1 MRAPVCSIARTAV
14 LRRSS
19 PLRLVVAF
27 CLLVGVETV
36 AQTTLP
42 VAWTA
47 NNPGAG
53 NGVCIASDRTGNL
66 VVVSGYPTL
75 VVTSYTAAGTFR
87 WSHIIPNGPGTLLAN
102 WVAAAPGGDFVVAG
116 RRVDSHGTPYE
127 AIVARYSNNGELL
140 WRHDIQTYGGLGCVV
155 GRLIVDAGGNA
166 YLVGSFVGPNVDATI
181 LKYSPTGTLLGSCK
195 DLLIANSAA
204 MSPDGADLIVTG
216 FVPGTFSVRTAA
228 HDAATG
234 AQKWFVNSA
243 DAGGGRDVVVD
254 DTRVY
259 VTGQGVTGAGT
270 PAIAYHLTVIAYN
283 RATGARLWRT
293 DSRPPAPS
301 NAAGYRV
308 ALAPNG
314 SLVAAGTA
322 SASSYL
328 NWWIVAM
335 DRNGI
340 LRWQATRNRATTG
353 DEIPNSL
360 FVLGDGTTIVSGVGG
375 PNVSNPFGGVYLQ
388 GVTAGYSPTGTE
400 LWEGFAAAPLSW
412 AIPLQTRAV
421 VATGGLDGLTTAWR
435 IPRSQQRYRQTDH
448 GAAR

>member
-1 MRAPVCSIARTAV
+1 MRALVRSIVRIAV
-14 LRRSS
+14 LRKPS

-27 CLLVGVETV
+27 GLFVGVETV

-47 NNPGAG
+47 NNAGAG

-66 VVVSGYPTL
+66 VVVSGYPAL
-75 VVTSYTAAGTFR
+75 VVTSYTADGTFR

-116 RRVDSHGTPYE
+116 RRVGSNGTPYE
-127 AIVARYSNNGELL
+127 AIVARYSNNGEQL
-140 WRHDIQTYGGLGCVV
+140 WRHDIQTYGGLYGCVV

-270 PAIAYHLTVIAYN
+270 PAIGYHLTVIAYD

-293 DSRPPAPS
+293 DSRPTASS

-308 ALAPNG
+308 APRARRQSGG
-314 SLVAAGTA
+314 SRNHFGLELLGLV
-322 SASSYL
+322 
-328 NWWIVAM
+328 
-335 DRNGI
+335 DR
-340 LRWQATRNRATTG
+340 
-353 DEIPNSL
+353 
-360 FVLGDGTTIVSGVGG
+360 GDGPQWYLALAGHARSRHNGG
-375 PNVSNPFGGVYLQ
+375 RVPQ
-388 GVTAGYSPTGTE
+388 
-400 LWEGFAAAPLSW
+400 FAF
-412 AIPLQTRAV
+412 RAERWYDDR
-421 VATGGLDGLTTAWR
+421 LRSRRPKR
-435 IPRSQQRYRQTDH
+435 I
-448 GAAR
+448 

>member
-1 MRAPVCSIARTAV
+1 MTP
-14 LRRSS
+14 
-19 PLRLVVAF
+19 
-27 CLLVGVETV
+27 E
-36 AQTTLP
+36 
-42 VAWTA
+42 
-47 NNPGAG
+47 
-53 NGVCIASDRTGNL
+53 
-66 VVVSGYPTL
+66 
-75 VVTSYTAAGTFR
+75 
-87 WSHIIPNGPGTLLAN
+87 
-102 WVAAAPGGDFVVAG
+102 
-116 RRVDSHGTPYE
+116 GTPFWSDPSSLGPMWTLRFSST
-127 AIVARYSNNGELL
+127 ALRARLL
-140 WRHDIQTYGGLGCVV
+140 W
-155 GRLIVDAGGNA
+155 
-166 YLVGSFVGPNVDATI
+166 
-181 LKYSPTGTLLGSCK
+181 SCK

-283 RATGARLWRT
+283 RATGARLCART
-293 DSRPPAPS
+293 RATASS

-308 ALAPNG
+308 ALVPDG
-314 SLVAAGTA
+314 SLVAAGTT

-328 NWWIVAM
+328 DWWIVAM

-340 LRWQATRNRATTG
+340 LRWQATRDRATTG
-353 DEIPNSL
+353 DEFPNSL

-375 PNVSNPFGGVYLQ
+375 PNPGGVYLQ
-388 GVTAGYSPTGTE
+388 GVTAGYSPAGTE

-412 AIPLQTRAV
+412 AIPLRTRAV
-421 VATGGLDGLTTAWR
+421 VATGGLDGLTTAWLL
-435 IPRSQQRYRQTDH
+435 PRSRRYPH
-448 GAAR
+448 VAAR